1 MRFVAAPHFA
11 YFNVLNG
18 VKQNPGPK
26 TEKTLRLERTPGLT
40 LLPWLEAE
48 ALHRLAGDFEHCE
61 AEAG

>member
-18 VKQNPGPK
+18 MKQTPGPK
-26 TEKTLRLERTPGLT
+26 TEKNLRLERTPGLT
-40 LLPWLEAE
+40 LLPWLEAPRG
-48 ALHRLAGDFEHCE
+48 LVGDFEHCE